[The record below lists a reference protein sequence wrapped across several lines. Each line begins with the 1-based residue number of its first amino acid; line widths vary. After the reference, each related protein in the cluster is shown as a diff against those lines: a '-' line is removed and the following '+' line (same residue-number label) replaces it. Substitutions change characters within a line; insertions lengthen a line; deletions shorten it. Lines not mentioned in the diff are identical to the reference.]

1 MKIENAFQ
9 NNYCFANKFLPVGMR
24 KACRNVFQCNL
35 QFRHPLEALTDKEI
49 WNYNNQKDLFEIVR
63 VLGPFVDKLA
73 IQRKSKNDRLPHK
86 PKRDTL
92 I

>member
-9 NNYCFANKFLPVGMR
+9 NNYFFANKFLPVGMR
-24 KACRNVFQCNL
+24 KACRSVFQCNL
-35 QFRHPLEALTDKEI
+35 QFRHPLEALTDKKI

-73 IQRKSKNDRLPHK
+73 IRRKSKNDRLPHI